1 MLVIAFLSR
10 SKRLLISWIQWPSE
24 VISEPPKVKKLEKN
38 KYVCISYVCDMYDI
52 TYVESKKY
60 NKLVK
65 TTEKKQIHRL
75 KKKKKLK

>member
-1 MLVIAFLSR
+1 M
-10 SKRLLISWIQWPSE
+10 
-24 VISEPPKVKKLEKN
+24 KKLEKN

-75 KKKKKLK
+75 KKKKN